1 MLCDK
6 RRETGQKTIGK
17 GLAINPVDDFGRRQ
31 IELLQKLF
39 FQGGRKLIFQNISY
53 QQFSKYGSLLP
64 SSPKNKAERR
74 DVTDDLFSIVK
85 TRIGPRPQ
93 NTGDTSLLAT

>member
-53 QQFSKYGSLLP
+53 QQFPKYGTATFISQ
-64 SSPKNKAERR
+64 NKSERR
-74 DVTDDLFSIVK
+74 DVADDLFSIVK

>member
-53 QQFSKYGSLLP
+53 QQFSKYGTATFISQ
-64 SSPKNKAERR
+64 NKSERR
-74 DVTDDLFSIVK
+74 DVTDDRRTGAFSGVQ
-85 TRIGPRPQ
+85 PAP
-93 NTGDTSLLAT
+93 